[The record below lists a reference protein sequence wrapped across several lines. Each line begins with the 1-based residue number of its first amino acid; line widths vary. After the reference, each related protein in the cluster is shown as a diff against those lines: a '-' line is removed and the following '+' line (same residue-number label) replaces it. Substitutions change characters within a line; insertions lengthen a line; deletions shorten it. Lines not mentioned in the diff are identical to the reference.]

1 MISVPAGGFASGQG
15 GLLILLLAGH
25 IFGDFLLQ
33 TQRMAHLKEFRI
45 WPLLGHGVLVLL
57 AHLAVLV
64 PVLTPLMAAGI
75 LGVSVFHLL
84 IDMVRTR
91 LCGPWAGTFAAFLSD
106 QLLHVATLVALWLAV
121 GWRPEW
127 HGTGPAAA
135 VEWLPTYVRW
145 TAIVAAFV
153 FNARGGTAIVRK
165 TLERYPRIAPETLE
179 GGRDDYE
186 MGRVIGTLERFVIL
200 TLLLFGQ
207 WTATG
212 IVVAAKFLARFPEFK
227 STRDE
232 GSTEYYQRL
241 IGTLT
246 SIFVA
251 MVSGILVK
259 LAIG

>member
-1 MISVPAGGFASGQG
+1 MISIPAGGFASGQG

-33 TQRMAHLKEFRI
+33 TQRMANLKEFRV
-45 WPLLGHGVLVLL
+45 WPLLGHGLLVFV
-57 AHLAVLV
+57 AHLAVLA
-64 PVLTPLMAAGI
+64 PVLTPLMATGI
-75 LGVSVFHLL
+75 VGVAAFHLL
-84 IDMVRTR
+84 TDMVRTR
-91 LCGPWAGTFAAFLSD
+91 LCGAWAGTFAAFLSD
-106 QLLHVATLVALWLAV
+106 QLLHVAALVALWLAV

-135 VEWLPTYVRW
+135 EWLPAYIRW

-165 TLERYPRIAPETLE
+165 TLERYPCIVPETLE
-179 GGRDDYE
+179 DGRDEYE
-186 MGRVIGTLERFVIL
+186 MGRVIGTLERFVVL
-200 TLLLFGQ
+200 TLLIFGQ
-207 WTATG
+207 WTATA
-212 IVVAAKFLARFPEFK
+212 IVIAAKFLARFPGFK

-232 GSTEYYQRL
+232 GPTEYYQRL